1 MNHVGVSPAAN
12 SEASWEETP
21 ALFVRA
27 SAIREEGR
35 AVWRT
40 ETTDNLEFV
49 CVSESFSREW
59 LVVGMC
65 TVEQR
70 RKTGRRNHPVRMRML
85 RELRG

>member
-27 SAIREEGR
+27 SWIKDEGR

-40 ETTDNLEFV
+40 ETTDNLENV
-49 CVSESFSREW
+49 CVSVS
-59 LVVGMC
+59 VI
-65 TVEQR
+65 T
-70 RKTGRRNHPVRMRML
+70 RMACGGSMYS
-85 RELRG
+85 